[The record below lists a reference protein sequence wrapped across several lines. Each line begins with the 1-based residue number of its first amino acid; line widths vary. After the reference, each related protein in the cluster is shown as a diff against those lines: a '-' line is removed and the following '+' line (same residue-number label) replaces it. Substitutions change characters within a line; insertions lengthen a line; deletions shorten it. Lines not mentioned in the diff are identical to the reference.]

1 MRADL
6 PGRII
11 IAAAMDQELAPL
23 KIAFRPSIIQQ
34 LLPPRPQK
42 GDRGQRSGWTNSLES
57 PLTKGETGEVT
68 SKSILS
74 RLPFEGGTVPD
85 VQLLRTGIGVA
96 KTAESLGRCLAR
108 GRVQAVL
115 GIGFAGGLSLELQ
128 AGDLVVA
135 RRIRR
140 NGVTMSVSPNLL
152 EAAEKVRF
160 RGTPVHFGTF
170 ITVDQIL
177 GDSRAK
183 GTLAASLENHEVG
196 CVDMESSAIGQVC
209 SERQIPFLIARC
221 VTDKVGEDLPIDFNH
236 CRKSDGE
243 IETRKILLSALR
255 HPGALAG
262 LWGLRNR
269 SRQCAENLADFVKE
283 FLCAAFA

>member
-1 MRADL
+1 MTADL

-34 LLPPRPQK
+34 LPPPRPQK
-42 GDRGQRSGWTNSLES
+42 GDSGQRSGWANPLES
-57 PLTKGETGEVT
+57 TLTKGETSEVT
-68 SKSILS
+68 SKRILS
-74 RLPFEGGTVPD
+74 RLPFEGGTVLD
-85 VQLLRTGIGVA
+85 VELLRTGIGVA
-96 KTAESLGRCLAR
+96 KTAESLGRCLAQ

-115 GIGFAGGLSLELQ
+115 GIGFAGGLSPELQ
-128 AGDLVVA
+128 AGDLVIA
-135 RRIRR
+135 SRIRR
-140 NGVTMSVSPNLL
+140 SGVTMSVSPNLL
-152 EAAEKVRF
+152 AAAGKVRF
-160 RGTPVHFGTF
+160 RGTPLHFGTF

-183 GTLAASLENHEVG
+183 GSLAASLENHEVG
-196 CVDMESSAIGQVC
+196 CVDMESSAISQVC
-209 SERQIPFLIARC
+209 SERDIPFLIARC
-221 VTDKVGEDLPIDFNH
+221 VADRLGEDLPIDFNR

-243 IETRKILLSALR
+243 IETRKVLLCALR

-283 FLCAAFA
+283 FLRAAFS

>member
-23 KIAFRPSIIQQ
+23 KIAFRSSIIQQ
-34 LLPPRPQK
+34 LLTPRPEK
-42 GDRGQRSGWTNSLES
+42 RDSRQRSRWTNPPES
-57 PLTKGETGEVT
+57 PLTNGETGKVT
-68 SKSILS
+68 SKPILS
-74 RLPFEGGTVPD
+74 RLPLEGIAVPD
-85 VQLLRTGIGVA
+85 VQLFRTGIGVA
-96 KTAESLGRCLAR
+96 KTAESLGRCLAQ

-115 GIGFAGGLSLELQ
+115 GIGFAGGLSPELQ
-128 AGDLVVA
+128 VGDLVVA

-152 EAAEKVRF
+152 ARAEKVRF

-183 GTLAASLENHEVG
+183 GSLAASLANHEVG

-221 VTDKVGEDLPIDFNH
+221 VTDNVGEDLPIDFNH
-236 CRKSDGE
+236 CWKSDGE
-243 IETRKILLSALR
+243 IETRKILLSVLR

-283 FLCAAFA
+283 FLCAAFG